1 MARFL
6 LISNLLFVCGCPLAG
21 PETNQEA
28 CNRMFTHLLGLPC
41 MQGDEVNFD
50 GLVTFICDNIQ
61 ENAECDWPAYADCVI
76 ANAVCD
82 GAEVNDYWQECDA
95 LMPVDV
101 CGSANDLGFMG
112 CAPGF
117 LPLGLILFALV
128 GFRLCN
134 RRVMP

>member
-1 MARFL
+1 MARIL
-6 LISNLLFVCGCPLAG
+6 LISSLVFVCGCPLAA

-28 CNRMFTHLLGLPC
+28 CNRMFDHLIGLPC
-41 MQGDEVNFD
+41 MQGDEVD
-50 GLVTFICDNIQ
+50 VEGLVTFICDNIE
-61 ENAECDWPAYADCVI
+61 ENEECDWPAYADCVI
-76 ANAVCD
+76 ANADCD
-82 GAEVNDYWQECDA
+82 GAEINDYQQECDE

-101 CGSANDLGFMG
+101 CGSAADLGLG

-117 LPLGLILFALV
+117 LPLGMILFALV